1 MIQRL
6 ILDLGRMEEKFET
19 LTKNQNASSAAFS
32 KVTSS
37 DWTKDSSDGSMVG
50 MVLHTAAML
59 SFEDVGKEIKFALLI
74 ILLKQPCGISI
85 MRLKQESLIL
95 VD

>member
-1 MIQRL
+1 
-6 ILDLGRMEEKFET
+6 
-19 LTKNQNASSAAFS
+19 
-32 KVTSS
+32 
-37 DWTKDSSDGSMVG
+37 
-50 MVLHTAAML
+50 MVLHTAAIL

-95 VD
+95 VDNAFNTGGYFLLMK

>member
-1 MIQRL
+1 MHL
-6 ILDLGRMEEKFET
+6 LAVSLLE
-19 LTKNQNASSAAFS
+19 
-32 KVTSS
+32 VTSS
-37 DWTKDSSDGSMVG
+37 DSTKESNVNNWWEWYSTQ
-50 MVLHTAAML
+50 TAAIL

-74 ILLKQPCGISI
+74 ILLNQPCGISI